1 MKVREIGG
9 TLHIV
14 LEMFAEKYTIQM
26 KICMAVVGLLLD
38 FDPILIPFCMLPK
51 RMHKCQQHVRM
62 RDHKQARQLRRAKF
76 QAKSRAR
83 KKTDPDL
90 QTTLQMSL
98 LARNGGAVAQ
108 HAPRD
113 HARHRGSVTTHD
125 TVDGATPMASQDD
138 ATQPVANDAT
148 CTPSRTELST
158 ASASTDRPCSRH
170 YQTEG
175 CKKMKDTNQPETNPC
190 FAQCPRAW
198 YCERPC

>member
-1 MKVREIGG
+1 
-9 TLHIV
+9 
-14 LEMFAEKYTIQM
+14 
-26 KICMAVVGLLLD
+26 
-38 FDPILIPFCMLPK
+38 
-51 RMHKCQQHVRM
+51 M
-62 RDHKQARQLRRAKF
+62 RDHKQTRQARQIPSQITGA
-76 QAKSRAR
+76 Q
-83 KKTDPDL
+83 KKQIQNL
-90 QTTLQMSL
+90 QTLQMRL
-98 LARNGGAVAQ
+98 PARNGGAVAQ